1 PGSTDLGAGIG
12 VSAGEAVAGNIGDR
26 RRYEY
31 TVIGDPV
38 NEAARL
44 CDLAKDVEGG
54 VVGSGAAI
62 ERAGD
67 EATRWTSIGHR
78 TLRGRTTETEL
89 FTPVDA
95 GARVVEDAGTAAAP
109 A

>member
-1 PGSTDLGAGIG
+1 M
-12 VSAGEAVAGNIGDR
+12 
-26 RRYEY
+26 
-31 TVIGDPV
+31 

-54 VVGSGAAI
+54 VVGSGAAVA
-62 ERAGD
+62 RAGD
-67 EATRWTSIGHR
+67 EASRWTSIGSR

-89 FTPVDA
+89 LAPVDA
-95 GARVVEDAGTAAAP
+95 AAARGVRQAESEAAAP